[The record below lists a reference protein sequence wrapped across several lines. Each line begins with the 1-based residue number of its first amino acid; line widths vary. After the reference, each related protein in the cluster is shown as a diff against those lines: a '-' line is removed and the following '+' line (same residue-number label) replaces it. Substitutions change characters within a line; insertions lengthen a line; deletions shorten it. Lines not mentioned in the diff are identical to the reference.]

1 MPTIV
6 HFDIN
11 AKQPARLKSFYESL
25 FGWKIEALPGIE
37 DYYFVETTGLDGKK
51 GIGGGISRR
60 TSETWTGITDFIGV
74 SSIDDA
80 LEKVRE
86 LGGKVVVPR
95 RVITGF
101 GYNAICSDP
110 EGNVIG
116 LFQEDSNALL

>member
-1 MPTIV
+1 MPAIV
-6 HFDIN
+6 HFDIG
-11 AKQPARLKSFYESL
+11 ARQPARLKGFYENL
-25 FGWKIEALPGIE
+25 FGWKIDALPGIE

-60 TSETWTGITDFIGV
+60 TSEAWSGITNFIGV
-74 SSIDDA
+74 LSIDAA
-80 LEKVRE
+80 LAKVTE
-86 LGGKVVVPR
+86 LGGKILVPR